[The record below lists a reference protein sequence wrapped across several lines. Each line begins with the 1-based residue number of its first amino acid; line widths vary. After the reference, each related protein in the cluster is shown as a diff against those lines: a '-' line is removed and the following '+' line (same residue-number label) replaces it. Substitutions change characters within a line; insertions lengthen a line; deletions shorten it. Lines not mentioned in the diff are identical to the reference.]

1 MNTDNNVNHQSD
13 SRLSISQRNLY
24 VDIVKA
30 YQIRPRR
37 IISKF
42 LITLLCGLKVFVIY
56 MVWAEVDFGVPALQC
71 ENNEN
76 LSILFS
82 ALIIA
87 SFSEISFHNDSGSVF
102 QASSPA
108 QSSKDLM
115 RLSSASTLSIKAAT
129 AVVLAA

>member
-42 LITLLCGLKVFVIY
+42 LITLLCGLKVFVIWRCY
-56 MVWAEVDFGVPALQC
+56 VTWYQALL
-71 ENNEN
+71 EPDP
-76 LSILFS
+76 F
-82 ALIIA
+82 
-87 SFSEISFHNDSGSVF
+87 SFHMLL
-102 QASSPA
+102 
-108 QSSKDLM
+108 SKEMLTM
-115 RLSSASTLSIKAAT
+115 TPFVSAGAVAET
-129 AVVLAA
+129 AVTAKIRCGLILKV